1 MDPQHYRGLAF
12 LLSLG
17 SLPVACKPDGGG
29 TTSDSGGSGS
39 SGTGGPTTGPDT
51 ATSGGTGTEAT
62 GPTTSAGTGTQGTG
76 ATDTGSP
83 GSLCEAVAE
92 HGVTCD
98 PMVDPAEALATCE
111 AARKMYEQLNG
122 PTCLL
127 VYDALLECESQAAC
141 DDPDPCPAEL
151 EAILSCKPEPGPICE
166 AYGAK
171 YVECAP
177 PGLPYGADYFA
188 GYCQAYI
195 NFGLYMSGQPCGSA
209 LEELQSCLSMLP
221 CADIE
226 MGTGCEAQ
234 QMAVDMNCDFGERP
248 PSGPRPARAPR

>member
-1 MDPQHYRGLAF
+1 MILLIDNYDSFSYNLFQLVGSISPDVRVVRNDELTVAELAA
-12 LLSLG
+12 LAPEKLIL
-17 SLPVACKPDGGG
+17 
-29 TTSDSGGSGS
+29 
-39 SGTGGPTTGPDT
+39 
-51 ATSGGTGTEAT
+51 
-62 GPTTSAGTGTQGTG
+62 
-76 ATDTGSP
+76 SP
-83 GSLCEAVAE
+83 GPGRPADAGVCVEAVKTLGGKLPIL
-92 HGVTCD
+92 GV
-98 PMVDPAEALATCE
+98 
-111 AARKMYEQLNG
+111 
-122 PTCLL
+122 CLGH
-127 VYDALLECESQAAC
+127 QA
-141 DDPDPCPAEL
+141 
-151 EAILSCKPEPGPICE
+151 ICE

-221 CADIE
+221 CADFE